1 MKVLGNILPIFS
13 LLEKMGNVE
22 RMSMYILSYGIVCAA
37 VAPEDADKAIE
48 VLAGLGEKAYKIG
61 YVTKGEGIQI
71 NLK

>member
-1 MKVLGNILPIFS
+1 MV
-13 LLEKMGNVE
+13 
-22 RMSMYILSYGIVCAA
+22 AA